1 MWSCYDFSLDS
12 VSALLF
18 HPYDII
24 CVIRDTFH
32 LRFNPLLFCFTLEL
46 WNTRSRFITPLLL
59 FHVCFSSWSSL
70 TLHSLL
76 QFAYCSLYLAACSQ
90 ALWTVYKVMYV
101 RWLRTS
107 SFSSITSRILL
118 ILYHNT
124 HPCDIVFIALL
135 PRRRSAY
142 QLYFYLVTGTSLSG
156 HYACFSRSSTR
167 PL

>member
-1 MWSCYDFSLDS
+1 M
-12 VSALLF
+12 
-18 HPYDII
+18 
-24 CVIRDTFH
+24 
-32 LRFNPLLFCFTLEL
+32 LRFFPWFCLRPPIPPLWHHLCNTRHVSFSFQPLILFCFTSEL
-46 WNTRSRFITPLLL
+46 WNTCSRFITPLLL

-101 RWLRTS
+101 QWLRTS
-107 SFSSITSRILL
+107 SFSSITSQILL

-135 PRRRSAY
+135 PRRQSAY

-156 HYACFSRSSTR
+156 HYACFSQSSTR

>member
-1 MWSCYDFSLDS
+1 MLRFFFDS

-32 LRFNPLLFCFTLEL
+32 LRFNPLFILFHFRVMKHL
-46 WNTRSRFITPLLL
+46 SRFITPLLL
-59 FHVCFSSWSSL
+59 FHVRFNSWSSL